1 MKYFVKEG
9 ERYSRLTVLATHQ
22 RIEGKRQFYNLCL
35 CECGKKTYR
44 TSTQL
49 VLGLLKSC
57 GCGHRERLKR
67 GNLIHGGTVPRKEE
81 VGSAYL
87 YSFWLRIRS
96 RCHNPRDIRFRLWGE
111 RGIFLAPEWREDYL
125 AFRDWVKENLGPR
138 PSSGY
143 RLERWQDEKG
153 FEPGN
158 LFWLTERDLH
168 VLRRKNP
175 INFKNTLPL

>member
-9 ERYSRLTVLATHQ
+9 EHYSRLVVLATQQ
-22 RIEGKRQFYNLCL
+22 RLEGKRQFYNLCQ
-35 CECGKKTYR
+35 CDCGKKCYR

-57 GCGHRERLKR
+57 GCGHREHLKR
-67 GNLIHGGTVPRKEE
+67 GNLIHGGTILLKEE

-87 YSFWLRIRS
+87 YGFWLRIRS
-96 RCHNPRDIRFRLWGE
+96 RCHNPRDPRYPRWGE
-111 RGIFLAPEWREDYL
+111 KGIFLDSEWRENYP

-143 RLERWQDEKG
+143 RLERWKRERNFD
-153 FEPGN
+153 PGN
-158 LFWLTERDLH
+158 LFWATEKQQYA
-168 VLRRKNP
+168 LRNGG
-175 INFKNTLPL
+175 